1 MQGFDFCHNMGDT
14 LVVLFWLIHLSFLRS
29 SSLSEPY
36 FIKFLYG
43 FQSDD
48 SEIKTYH
55 FKREPKSKAGFCRI
69 FPIIETEEVN
79 ITMIKAARQY
89 GLCSGG

>member
-1 MQGFDFCHNMGDT
+1 MGDT
-14 LVVLFWLIHLSFLRS
+14 LVVLFWLIHLSFLHS

-55 FKREPKSKAGFCRI
+55 FKQEPKSKAGFCRI